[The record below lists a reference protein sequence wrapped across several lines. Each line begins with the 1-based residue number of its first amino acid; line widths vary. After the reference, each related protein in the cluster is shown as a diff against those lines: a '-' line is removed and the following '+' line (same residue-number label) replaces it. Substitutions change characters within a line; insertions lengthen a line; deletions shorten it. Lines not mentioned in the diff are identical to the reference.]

1 MAPAIAYI
9 SPLINS
15 CLVLALTEQAF
26 ACNPSFTA
34 AYQHGLSQFHL
45 NQLDAAMATY
55 RDFAHP
61 LAQSPRQKGL
71 ISLGMAQIFTV
82 RNKFCLADNHLRR
95 AKQAGLQASP
105 EYQQVW
111 LAYRRQRS
119 KSVIPAAEIVCE
131 LQAKSSFSWQPR
143 LD

>member
-1 MAPAIAYI
+1 MNKLHPN
-9 SPLINS
+9 INHIKLNMHLNYLGYLLVYLVWFV
-15 CLVLALTEQAF
+15 CLSIPGVLLACPQLTDSRLAQLNWSQRLALTEQAF

-82 RNKFCLADNHLRR
+82 R
-95 AKQAGLQASP
+95 
-105 EYQQVW
+105 
-111 LAYRRQRS
+111 
-119 KSVIPAAEIVCE
+119 
-131 LQAKSSFSWQPR
+131 
-143 LD
+143 